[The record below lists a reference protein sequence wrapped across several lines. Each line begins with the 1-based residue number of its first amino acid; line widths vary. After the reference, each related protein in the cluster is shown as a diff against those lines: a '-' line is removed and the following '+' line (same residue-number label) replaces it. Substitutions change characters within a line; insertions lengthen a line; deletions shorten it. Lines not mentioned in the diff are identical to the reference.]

1 MHRAGR
7 GKQCTAQRLGRAGRD
22 VSDRNCA
29 ASSDAS
35 GWLLNFDCSSA
46 DQRMNEIIEYRER
59 FASLNPTFRVG
70 IVQAQDTAHAKVRV
84 VFPDYDEM
92 ISWWLPVVF
101 AKTQDDKFYW
111 IPDVG
116 EQVVCL
122 MDLRDEAGAVLGA
135 IYSAADV
142 PPVNSA
148 DRFHIAFKDGANFDY
163 DRVTHL
169 FDLIFQ
175 DTTEL
180 KYDSLLH
187 LFDLRFQDQAE
198 LKYDGL
204 EHVLS
209 VTLPQGSAFNL
220 TANGAQIQID
230 SSGNVIIKS
239 AGQIQLGNGALAG
252 VARLGD
258 QVQVGEQTGT
268 IVTASTD
275 VLAG

>member
-1 MHRAGR
+1 
-7 GKQCTAQRLGRAGRD
+7 
-22 VSDRNCA
+22 
-29 ASSDAS
+29 
-35 GWLLNFDCSSA
+35 
-46 DQRMNEIIEYRER
+46 MNDIIEYRER

-101 AKTQDDKFYW
+101 FKTQDDKAYW
-111 IPDVG
+111 IPDIG

-135 IYSAADV
+135 IYSSADA

-148 DRFHIAFKDGANFDY
+148 DKFYLGFKDGARFEY
-163 DRVTHL
+163 DRVAHL
-169 FDLIFQ
+169 LDLLFQ

-180 KYDSLLH
+180 TYNAQSHLL
-187 LFDLRFQDQAE
+187 DLKFQDQAE
-198 LKYDGL
+198 LTYDGIQHAL
-204 EHVLS
+204 M
-209 VTLPQGSAFNL
+209 VTLPEGAGFNL

-230 SSGNVIIKS
+230 SSGNVITKS
-239 AGQIQLGNGALAG
+239 AGQVQLGNGLLAG

-258 QVQVGEQTGT
+258 RVQVGEATGT

>member
-1 MHRAGR
+1 
-7 GKQCTAQRLGRAGRD
+7 
-22 VSDRNCA
+22 
-29 ASSDAS
+29 
-35 GWLLNFDCSSA
+35 
-46 DQRMNEIIEYRER
+46 MNNIIEYRER

-70 IVQAQDTAHAKVRV
+70 IVQAQDPAHAKVRV

-101 AKTQDDKFYW
+101 FKTQNDKAYW
-111 IPDVG
+111 IPDIG

-135 IYSAADV
+135 IYSSADV

-148 DRFHIAFKDGANFDY
+148 DKFHLAFKDGTHFDY
-163 DRVTHL
+163 DRVAHILDL
-169 FDLIFQ
+169 FFQ
-175 DTTEL
+175 DTTEI
-180 KYDSLLH
+180 KYDARVHLL
-187 LFDLRFQDQAE
+187 DLKFQDQAE
-198 LKYDGL
+198 VTYDGSQ
-204 EHVLS
+204 HVLN
-209 VTLPQGSAFNL
+209 VGLPNGAAFNL

-239 AGQIQLGNGALAG
+239 GGLVQIGNGPLAG

-258 QVQVGEQTGT
+258 RVQVGEATGT
-268 IVTASTD
+268 IVSASTD

>member
-1 MHRAGR
+1 
-7 GKQCTAQRLGRAGRD
+7 
-22 VSDRNCA
+22 
-29 ASSDAS
+29 
-35 GWLLNFDCSSA
+35 
-46 DQRMNEIIEYRER
+46 MNEIIEYRER

-84 VFPDYDEM
+84 VFPDYDEV
-92 ISWWLPVVF
+92 ISWWLPVIF
-101 AKTQDDKFYW
+101 WKTQDDKAYW
-111 IPDVG
+111 IPDIG

-135 IYSAADV
+135 IYSSADV

-148 DRFHIAFKDGANFDY
+148 DKFHVAFKDGARFDY
-163 DRVTHL
+163 DRVAHL
-169 FDLIFQ
+169 LDLFFE
-175 DTTEL
+175 DTTEF
-180 KYDSLLH
+180 KYDARIHLL
-187 LFDLRFQDQAE
+187 DLKFQDQAE
-198 LKYDGL
+198 IKYDGNQ
-204 EHVLS
+204 HVLTVS
-209 VTLPQGSAFNL
+209 LPQGAGFSL

-239 AGQIQLGNGALAG
+239 AGQVQIGNGLLAG

-258 QVQVGEQTGT
+258 QVQVGEEMGT

>member
-1 MHRAGR
+1 
-7 GKQCTAQRLGRAGRD
+7 
-22 VSDRNCA
+22 
-29 ASSDAS
+29 
-35 GWLLNFDCSSA
+35 
-46 DQRMNEIIEYRER
+46 MNDIIEYRER

-70 IVQAQDTAHAKVRV
+70 IVQAQDTAQAKVRV

-101 AKTQDDKFYW
+101 AKTQDDKCYW
-111 IPDVG
+111 IPDIG

-148 DRFHIAFKDGANFDY
+148 DKFHIAFKDGAHFDY
-163 DRVTHL
+163 DRVAHL
-169 FDLIFQ
+169 LELLFQ

-180 KYDSLLH
+180 KYDARIHLL
-187 LFDLRFQDQAE
+187 DLRFQDQAE
-198 LKYDGL
+198 LKYDGI

-209 VTLPQGSAFNL
+209 MSLPQGGAFNL

-239 AGQIQLGNGALAG
+239 AGQIQLGTGTLAG

-258 QVQVGEQTGT
+258 QVQVGEETGT

>member
-1 MHRAGR
+1 
-7 GKQCTAQRLGRAGRD
+7 
-22 VSDRNCA
+22 
-29 ASSDAS
+29 
-35 GWLLNFDCSSA
+35 
-46 DQRMNEIIEYRER
+46 MNDIIEYRER

-101 AKTQDDKFYW
+101 FKTQDDKAYW
-111 IPDVG
+111 IPDIG

-135 IYSAADV
+135 IYSSADA

-148 DRFHIAFKDGANFDY
+148 DKFYLGFKDGARFEY
-163 DRVTHL
+163 DRVAHL
-169 FDLIFQ
+169 LDLLFQ

-180 KYDSLLH
+180 TYDARVHLL
-187 LFDLRFQDQAE
+187 DLKFQDQAE
-198 LKYDGL
+198 LKYDGS
-204 EHVLS
+204 EHVLTVS
-209 VTLPQGSAFNL
+209 LPNGAAFNL

-239 AGQIQLGNGALAG
+239 AGQVQIGNGPLVG

-258 QVQVGEQTGT
+258 RVQVGEQTGT
-268 IVTASTD
+268 IVSASLD

>member
-1 MHRAGR
+1 
-7 GKQCTAQRLGRAGRD
+7 
-22 VSDRNCA
+22 
-29 ASSDAS
+29 
-35 GWLLNFDCSSA
+35 
-46 DQRMNEIIEYRER
+46 MNDIIEYRER

-101 AKTQDDKFYW
+101 FKTQDDKAYW
-111 IPDVG
+111 IPDIG

-135 IYSAADV
+135 IYSSADV
-142 PPVNSA
+142 PTVNSA
-148 DRFHIAFKDGANFDY
+148 DKFYLGFKDGARFDY
-163 DRVTHL
+163 DRAAHIL
-169 FDLIFQ
+169 DLLFQ
-175 DTTEL
+175 DTTEF
-180 KYDSLLH
+180 KYDAQQHLL
-187 LFDLRFQDQAE
+187 DLKFQDQAE
-198 LKYDGL
+198 LKYDGSQ
-204 EHVLS
+204 HVLTVS
-209 VTLPQGSAFNL
+209 LPNGAAFNL

-239 AGQIQLGNGALAG
+239 AGQVQIGNGLLAG

-258 QVQVGEQTGT
+258 RVQVGEETGT
-268 IVTASTD
+268 IVSASTD

>member
-1 MHRAGR
+1 
-7 GKQCTAQRLGRAGRD
+7 
-22 VSDRNCA
+22 
-29 ASSDAS
+29 
-35 GWLLNFDCSSA
+35 
-46 DQRMNEIIEYRER
+46 MNDIIEYRER

-70 IVQAQDTAHAKVRV
+70 IVQQQDPAHAKVRV

-101 AKTQDDKFYW
+101 AKTQDDKVYW
-111 IPDVG
+111 IPDIG

-135 IYSAADV
+135 IYSTVDLT
-142 PPVNSA
+142 PVNSA
-148 DRFHIAFKDGANFDY
+148 DKFHIAFKDGAHFDY
-163 DRVTHL
+163 DRVAHL
-169 FDLIFQ
+169 LDLFFE
-175 DTTEL
+175 DTTEF
-180 KYDSLLH
+180 KYDAQTHLL
-187 LFDLRFQDQAE
+187 DLKFQDQAE
-198 LKYDGL
+198 LKYDGN
-204 EHVLS
+204 EHVLT
-209 VTLPQGSAFNL
+209 VNLPQGSAFNL

-239 AGQIQLGNGALAG
+239 AGQVQIGNGVLAG

-258 QVQVGEQTGT
+258 QVQVGELTGT

>member
-1 MHRAGR
+1 
-7 GKQCTAQRLGRAGRD
+7 
-22 VSDRNCA
+22 
-29 ASSDAS
+29 
-35 GWLLNFDCSSA
+35 
-46 DQRMNEIIEYRER
+46 MNDIIEYRER

-70 IVQAQDTAHAKVRV
+70 IVQQQDPAHAKVRV

-101 AKTQDDKFYW
+101 AKTQDDKVYW
-111 IPDVG
+111 IPDIG

-135 IYSAADV
+135 IYSTVDLT
-142 PPVNSA
+142 PVNSA
-148 DRFHIAFKDGANFDY
+148 DKFHIAFKDGAHFDY
-163 DRVTHL
+163 DRVAHL
-169 FDLIFQ
+169 LDLFFE
-175 DTTEL
+175 DTTEF
-180 KYDSLLH
+180 KYDAQTHLL
-187 LFDLRFQDQAE
+187 DLKFQDQAE
-198 LKYDGL
+198 LKYDGN
-204 EHVLS
+204 EHVLT
-209 VTLPQGSAFNL
+209 VNLPQGSAFNL

-239 AGQIQLGNGALAG
+239 AGQVQIGNGLLAG

-258 QVQVGEQTGT
+258 QVQVGELTGT

>member
-1 MHRAGR
+1 
-7 GKQCTAQRLGRAGRD
+7 
-22 VSDRNCA
+22 
-29 ASSDAS
+29 
-35 GWLLNFDCSSA
+35 
-46 DQRMNEIIEYRER
+46 MNDIIEYRER

-70 IVQAQDTAHAKVRV
+70 IVQQQDPAHAKVRV
-84 VFPDYDEM
+84 VFPDYDEV

-101 AKTQDDKFYW
+101 AKTQDDKVYW
-111 IPDVG
+111 IPDIG

-135 IYSAADV
+135 IYSTADV

-148 DRFHIAFKDGANFDY
+148 DKFHIAFKDGAHFDY
-163 DRVTHL
+163 DRVAHILDLFFEDTTEFKYDARIHL
-169 FDLIFQ
+169 FDL
-175 DTTEL
+175 
-180 KYDSLLH
+180 K
-187 LFDLRFQDQAE
+187 FQDQAE
-198 LKYDGL
+198 LKYDGN
-204 EHVLS
+204 EHVLTVS
-209 VTLPQGSAFNL
+209 LPQGAAFNL

-239 AGQIQLGNGALAG
+239 AGQVQIGNGLLAG

-258 QVQVGEQTGT
+258 QVQVGEEVGT

>member
-1 MHRAGR
+1 
-7 GKQCTAQRLGRAGRD
+7 
-22 VSDRNCA
+22 
-29 ASSDAS
+29 
-35 GWLLNFDCSSA
+35 
-46 DQRMNEIIEYRER
+46 MNDIIEYRER

-70 IVQAQDTAHAKVRV
+70 IVQQQDPAHAKVRV

-101 AKTQDDKFYW
+101 AKTQDDKVYW
-111 IPDVG
+111 IPDIG

-135 IYSAADV
+135 IYSTVDLT
-142 PPVNSA
+142 PVNSA
-148 DRFHIAFKDGANFDY
+148 DKFHIAFKDGAHFDY
-163 DRVTHL
+163 DRVAHILDL
-169 FDLIFQ
+169 FFE
-175 DTTEL
+175 DTTEF
-180 KYDSLLH
+180 KYDAQTHLL
-187 LFDLRFQDQAE
+187 DLKFQDQAE
-198 LKYDGL
+198 LKYDGN
-204 EHVLS
+204 EHVLT
-209 VTLPQGSAFNL
+209 VNLPQGAAFNL

-239 AGQIQLGNGALAG
+239 AGQVQIGNGVLAG

-258 QVQVGEQTGT
+258 QVQVGELTGT

>member
-1 MHRAGR
+1 
-7 GKQCTAQRLGRAGRD
+7 
-22 VSDRNCA
+22 
-29 ASSDAS
+29 
-35 GWLLNFDCSSA
+35 
-46 DQRMNEIIEYRER
+46 MNDIIEYRER

-70 IVQAQDTAHAKVRV
+70 IVQQQDPEHAKVRV

-101 AKTQDDKFYW
+101 AKTQDDKVYW
-111 IPDVG
+111 IPDIG

-135 IYSAADV
+135 IYSSADLT
-142 PPVNSA
+142 PVNSA
-148 DRFHIAFKDGANFDY
+148 DKFHIAFKDGAHFDY
-163 DRVTHL
+163 DRVAHILDL
-169 FDLIFQ
+169 FFE
-175 DTTEL
+175 DTTEF
-180 KYDSLLH
+180 KYDAQIHLL
-187 LFDLRFQDQAE
+187 DLKFQDQAE
-198 LKYDGL
+198 LKYDGN
-204 EHVLS
+204 EHILTVN
-209 VTLPQGSAFNL
+209 LPQGAGFNL

-239 AGQIQLGNGALAG
+239 AGQVQIGNGVLAG

-258 QVQVGEQTGT
+258 QVQVGEEIGT

>member
-1 MHRAGR
+1 
-7 GKQCTAQRLGRAGRD
+7 
-22 VSDRNCA
+22 
-29 ASSDAS
+29 
-35 GWLLNFDCSSA
+35 
-46 DQRMNEIIEYRER
+46 MNDIIEYRER

-70 IVQAQDTAHAKVRV
+70 IVQEQDTLRAKVRV
-84 VFPDYDEM
+84 LFPDYDEV
-92 ISWWLPVVF
+92 ISWWLSVVF
-101 AKTQDDKFYW
+101 FKTQNDKAYW
-111 IPDVG
+111 IPDIG

-135 IYSAADV
+135 IYSEVDV

-148 DRFHIAFKDGANFDY
+148 NKFHLAFQDGTSFDY
-163 DRVTHL
+163 DRVAHILDLL
-169 FDLIFQ
+169 FE
-175 DTTEL
+175 DTTEI
-180 KYDSLLH
+180 KYDANAHQL
-187 LFDLRFQDQAE
+187 DLKFLDQSQII
-198 LKYDGL
+198 YDGT
-204 EHVLS
+204 EHILS
-209 VTLPQGSAFNL
+209 VNLPQGAAFNV

-258 QVQVGEQTGT
+258 QVQVGEQTGS